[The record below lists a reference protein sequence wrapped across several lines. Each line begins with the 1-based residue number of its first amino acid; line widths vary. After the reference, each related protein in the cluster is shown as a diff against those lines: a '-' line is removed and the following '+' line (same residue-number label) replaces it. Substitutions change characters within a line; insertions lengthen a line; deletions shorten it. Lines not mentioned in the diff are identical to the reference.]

1 MQEVLAY
8 ISAHAQQNV
17 TLDNVWDIY
26 DTLFCEVFIGIF
38 VLINMP
44 NYDVLFDLCLFNG
57 Q

>member
-17 TLDNVWDIY
+17 TLDNVWGIY
-26 DTLFCEVFIGIF
+26 DTLFCEVFSGIF